1 MAATTQTATIATVDD
16 YFAGRKYR
24 GLWSQ
29 AWTRLIRNRLAVAAA
44 FVMALIVSMAVLT
57 AGVPAIERYGWNE
70 RPDQLTI
77 ENAHA
82 APSSEHWLGTDAVGR
97 DMWSRVW
104 EGTRISLRIGIGTQI
119 IVLTIGMAVGA
130 AAALGGRFSD
140 GILMRFT
147 DLTYAFPD
155 LLAIIL
161 LRAVMSERA
170 WPVLGSGDPQIPGFP
185 GPLIQ
190 VILAIS
196 LVSWVLTAR
205 LVRGQM
211 LALRETDY
219 VTAARALGASSPR
232 VVLNHMLPNTLGP
245 VIVVATIG
253 IPVAIF
259 AEAVLGFIG
268 FGLPPPTASLGTLVN
283 NGFDFFRVNRWEI
296 LAPAIAIAILMLTF
310 TFLGDGLRDALDPR
324 TRE

>member
-1 MAATTQTATIATVDD
+1 MAATTHAGPTATVDD

-29 AWTRLIRNRLAVAAA
+29 AWQRLIRNKLAVTAGVLLTA
-44 FVMALIVSMAVLT
+44 IVAMAVLT
-57 AGVPAIERYGWNE
+57 AAVPSIERYGWNE
-70 RPDQLTI
+70 RPEQLTI

-82 APSSEHWLGTDAVGR
+82 GPNSEHWLGTDAVGR
-97 DMWSRVW
+97 DIWSRVW
-104 EGTRISLRIGIGTQI
+104 EGTRISLRIGLGTQV
-119 IVLTIGMAVGA
+119 IVLAIGMVVGA
-130 AAALGGRFSD
+130 GAALGGRFTD
-140 GILMRFT
+140 GLLMRFT

-170 WPVLGSGDPQIPGFP
+170 WPVIGSGDPQIPGFP

-211 LALRETDY
+211 LALQETDY
-219 VTAARALGASSPR
+219 VTAARALGASAPR
-232 VVLNHMLPNTLGP
+232 VVFNHMLPNTLGP

-283 NGFDFFRVNRWEI
+283 QGFDFFRVNRWEI
-296 LAPAIAIAILMLTF
+296 LAPAIAIALLMLTF